1 MVKCN
6 QKMYDT
12 ISDYDFA
19 RIREG
24 LGIGVVSFQAKTGC
38 VCNGEVND
46 LLPQNFMVPPP
57 LQELRD

>member
-12 ISDYDFA
+12 ISDFDFA

-24 LGIGVVSFQAKTGC
+24 LVGGLVSESVTLFFLRAIEVMVSFDWAVK
-38 VCNGEVND
+38 
-46 LLPQNFMVPPP
+46 
-57 LQELRD
+57 